1 MSKSKKLGNIGG
13 ITNQLAQAGVSI
25 LEYFGEQHEGVI
37 ETPFRFERAMKEIL
51 SGYDDD
57 PKQHLKIFEDV
68 KSSSMVIVGPVTF
81 VSLCEHHLLPFIGRA
96 YLGYIPKKKDKKV
109 LGASKLVRIYECFA
123 KRIQVQERIG
133 EQFVEFME
141 KNVPNDG
148 VICVITA
155 THLCISARGVRS
167 ASSRMTTSAIRG
179 AFYDT
184 PVRDEFFKLV
194 ELSKE

>member
-1 MSKSKKLGNIGG
+1 MSNVLSAEKIEEHLKTAGAHILVSAGECH
-13 ITNQLAQAGVSI
+13 AGVS
-25 LEYFGEQHEGVI
+25 
-37 ETPFRFERAMKEIL
+37 ETPTRFARGMTEIL
-51 SGYDDD
+51 AGYSDD
-57 PKQHLKIFEDV
+57 PMNHLKIFDDV
-68 KSSSMVIVGPVTF
+68 KSSSMITVGPVSF

-96 YLGYIPKKKDKKV
+96 YLGYIPRKEDKRV
-109 LGASKLVRIYECFA
+109 LGASKLVRIYECFS

-141 KNVPNDG
+141 QNVPNEG

-155 THLCISARGVRS
+155 VHLCISARGVKS

-179 AFYDT
+179 AFIET
-184 PVRDEFFKLV
+184 AVRDEFFKLI